1 MSIVEQLSLVS
12 IVEQLHREI
21 GPLVDGDKPN
31 GAPYMFVS
39 MRGSAWTCVDLPT
52 LYLNTP
58 STNPA
63 THGYK
68 IPPTRELLETLE
80 FDSGAPSLRI
90 LVIFA
95 TTPPHSHL
103 RFNDLLEEVFDSSI
117 GEFCE
122 AYEDGAPERVAER
135 VGSWWWTVDA
145 VFAYYVRG
153 GDLKAS
159 SRRSGGLGLVHQC
172 LAELERLVADSNNVH
187 AETFTAVLAEYIR
200 AH

>member
-1 MSIVEQLSLVS
+1 MN
-12 IVEQLHREI
+12 VEQLHREI

-39 MRGSAWTCVDLPT
+39 VRGCAWTCVDLPT

-58 STNPA
+58 STKPA
-63 THGYK
+63 THGYR

-80 FDSGAPSLRI
+80 LDSGAPSLRI

-103 RFNDLLEEVFDSSI
+103 RFYDLLEEIFDSSI

-122 AYEDGAPERVAER
+122 AYEYGTPERVAER
-135 VGSWWWTVDA
+135 VGAWWWTVDS
-145 VFAYYVRG
+145 VFAHYVRG

-159 SRRSGGLGLVHQC
+159 NRRSGGLGYVLDS
-172 LAELERLVADSNNVH
+172 LSELEEMFEDSTNQH
-187 AETFTAVLAEYIR
+187 AAGLIAVLADHIR
-200 AH
+200 AR